1 MTETGGRGG
10 PCSSEHEPEVGY
22 AHNPN
27 PFCRNGEPGGGLAD
41 ADLPVNHGFELFLSG
56 MRFSKSVKDRRGARH
71 QQGSLQEVDAWDP
84 PAFEEALAGL

>member
-56 MRFSKSVKDRRGARH
+56 MRFSKSVTHETPCSTRSGSSLWPKPRWVGA
-71 QQGSLQEVDAWDP
+71 
-84 PAFEEALAGL
+84 PASALE

>member
-41 ADLPVNHGFELFLSG
+41 ADLPVNHGVELFLSG
-56 MRFSKSVKDRRGARH
+56 MRFSKSVTHDRRR
-71 QQGSLQEVDAWDP
+71 SLVVTADIKKEGGHLSP
-84 PAFEEALAGL
+84 G

>member
-56 MRFSKSVKDRRGARH
+56 MRFSKSVTHDSRITDESVART
-71 QQGSLQEVDAWDP
+71 SLNDAS
-84 PAFEEALAGL
+84 